1 MSKLINDSISIYEA
15 LQNINNGKYVM
26 PAFQR
31 QYVWSMEQIEKLWDS
46 ILLGYPIATFLFWK
60 IDEDNTS
67 WDTYFC
73 KFLQAVTFSSSKIA
87 DNINFGLSN
96 VDTKLSDTA
105 ILDGQQRLT
114 SLYISLFGQ
123 TYIREKYAKKKT
135 IGGTVAKLYINL
147 NKWNKLNDEIN
158 EYNTKQYDIRFTD
171 KIGIL
176 NNGYFLIRNIINAK
190 IQDKQTRQSEI
201 EKIISDI
208 KPDDI
213 NHANNILNN
222 LAEKIYDEKLIN
234 YTEICGLQQDNALEM
249 FVRFNSGGK
258 ALKPS
263 EITMSILEAY
273 WPNARTEIGR
283 LLTDSY
289 ADFGTDFIIRAA
301 LMLYGNVEKTIINK
315 QISDNL
321 SNNWQNFRKALRNLE
336 KFLSDNNIAIS
347 RFSGTWNVLLPL
359 IYLIYKNHEYDKLN
373 KEMKAYLIRAILFNF
388 FNSGTKGK
396 LQKMKKRISDNGNEL
411 TLDILNDM
419 QEFRITDSRIE
430 DILNSEK
437 GSRVTYE
444 ALYYIN
450 LDWLD
455 NNIKCEQDHL
465 HPANSFSDDNLKPM
479 GINFS
484 EWKEWK
490 GNRNRLP
497 NLHRLEGRENSSKS
511 DMPLDYYVNTMTNE
525 QKRIFYKQALV
536 NHDISLEFDNFGRFY
551 HKRKE
556 ALRNKLILALN
567 GEI

>member
-1 MSKLINDSISIYEA
+1 MSKLINNSISIYEA

-123 TYIREKYAKKKT
+123 AYIREKYAKKKT

-176 NNGYFLIRNIINAK
+176 NNGHFLIRNIINAK
-190 IQDKQTRQSEI
+190 IQNKQTRQSEI
-201 EKIISDI
+201 DKIISDI

-321 SNNWQNFRKALRNLE
+321 SNNWQNFRRALRNLE

-437 GSRVTYE
+437 GSRVAYE

-455 NNIKCEQDHL
+455 NNIKYEQDHL

-511 DMPLDYYVNTMTNE
+511 DMPLDYYVNTMTDE

-536 NHDISLEFDNFGRFY
+536 SHDISLEFDNFGRFY

-556 ALRNKLILALN
+556 TLRNKLILALN

>member
-1 MSKLINDSISIYEA
+1 MANGSDKVEMS
-15 LQNINNGKYVM
+15 
-26 PAFQR
+26 
-31 QYVWSMEQIEKLWDS
+31 
-46 ILLGYPIATFLFWK
+46 FWK